1 MQLSTSTL
9 LLMSGIGVFTSALSL
24 IFLWFANRDISAVR
38 YWALSS
44 CFLMTGLLL
53 FTSQQHLPESL
64 RYVLP
69 NFVIQTSFLFILQ
82 GTYKAC
88 EQPLPKTALLV
99 FIGCYVFSHL
109 LFTFVFSSYHLRFSL
124 GVTTAVIFLSWV
136 LWCLYQHSKGRYRA
150 SSFLILLSV
159 MILFVVSFNKVI
171 DMNLQGVSHLQQDD
185 SIKAQWFIIALFMSQ
200 LLFNFA
206 FAIMTGEIRN
216 NKNKQFQ
223 KQLIT
228 TNEALRL
235 EKERAEN
242 HSKLKSEFLANMSHE
257 IRTPINGVIG
267 CLELLQSTQLSG
279 QQDQYTELAHASAN
293 SLLGVINDILDFSKI
308 ESGKLEINNEPV
320 ELLSLLDCVA
330 KSFAI
335 ELSQKPVMLFV
346 DCHGLSHHTLKLDP
360 VRMRQILNNLL
371 SNAIKF
377 THQGHVKLVLSS
389 QLQHDGRVLINGKV
403 IDTGIGIDSQA
414 QLKLFN
420 AFSQCDASTTR
431 LYGGTGLGLVI
442 VKRLCKLM
450 GGDVELRDSSPDKG
464 TEFAF
469 SIQAE
474 LDESR
479 TKEDE
484 ALNVPNSIGLYS
496 PNTTFS
502 SIILSQFESRGLKL
516 DILDSKSISQ
526 SRYDL
531 IILDLVN
538 CSDTGLEST
547 YLLECAQMQAQ
558 QVSLI
563 CDVNSKLPNSQ
574 LVKES
579 GCAVFYHPF
588 TCYDLMQLFTEK
600 VKQVQ
605 TTTLAAKDEYTAKSL
620 AGLKVLLAEDNKV
633 NQVVA
638 TKMLSNWQI
647 EFEIANSG
655 QEALTILENADNDS
669 FDLIL
674 MDCQMPI
681 LDGYQATKEIRENPK
696 YNQFKSIP
704 IIALTANAMNGDK
717 EKCLQAGMNGYVSK
731 PIEVGKLNAEIMRLI
746 TPLFNESTM
755 HR

>member
-53 FTSQQHLPESL
+53 FTGQHHLPELL

-69 NFVIQTSFLFILQ
+69 NFVIQTSFLLILH

-88 EQPLPKTALLV
+88 GQPTPSRVLLA
-99 FIGCYVFSHL
+99 FFGCYVFCHL
-109 LFTFVFSSYHLRFSL
+109 VFTFVFPSYHLRFTL

-159 MILFVVSFNKVI
+159 MILFVVSFNKAI

-216 NKNKQFQ
+216 YKNKQFQ

-228 TNEALRL
+228 TNEALKL
-235 EKERAEN
+235 EKERAET

-279 QQDQYTELAHASAN
+279 QQDQYAELACASAN

-308 ESGKLEINNEPV
+308 ESGKLEINSEPV
-320 ELLSLLDCVA
+320 ELLPLLDSVA

-335 ELSQKPVMLFV
+335 VLSNKPVMLFV
-346 DCHGLSHHTLKLDP
+346 DCHDLSHHTLKLDP

-377 THQGHVKLVLSS
+377 THQGHVELVLSS
-389 QLQHDGRVLINGKV
+389 QLQQDGRVLINGKV

-442 VKRLCKLM
+442 VKRLCNLM
-450 GGDVELRDSSPDKG
+450 GGDIELRKSSPDQG

-469 SIQAE
+469 SILAE
-474 LDESR
+474 IDENSAS
-479 TKEDE
+479 EE
-484 ALNVPNSIGLYS
+484 IELNVTSSIGLYS
-496 PNTTFS
+496 PNKTFT
-502 SIILSQFESRGLKL
+502 SIVLSQFEAQGLKL
-516 DILDSKSISQ
+516 DILDSKFISQ

-538 CSDTGLEST
+538 CSDLGLEST
-547 YLLECAQMQAQ
+547 YLLESAQRQAQ
-558 QVSLI
+558 QVSII

-588 TCYDLMQLFTEK
+588 TCYDLMQLFAKK
-600 VKQVQ
+600 VTQ
-605 TTTLAAKDEYTAKSL
+605 TQSTPWVATDLETIESL

-647 EFEIANSG
+647 VFEIANSG
-655 QEALTILENADNDS
+655 QEALNILENADSDS
-669 FDLIL
+669 FDMIL

-681 LDGYQATKEIRENPK
+681 LDGYQTTKEIRENPK
-696 YNQFKSIP
+696 YERFKSIP

-731 PIEVGKLNAEIMRLI
+731 PIEVDKLNAEIIRLM
-746 TPLFNESTM
+746 TSS
-755 HR
+755 H

>member
-1 MQLSTSTL
+1 MQLSTVTL
-9 LLMSGIGVFTSALSL
+9 LLMSGVGVFTSAVSL
-24 IFLWFANRDISAVR
+24 IFLWLANRDIIAVR
-38 YWALSS
+38 YWAISS

-53 FTSQQHLPESL
+53 FNSQSVLPETL
-64 RYVLP
+64 KYVLP
-69 NFVIQTSFLFILQ
+69 NFVVQTSFLFILQ
-82 GTYKAC
+82 GTYRAC
-88 EQPLPKTALLV
+88 EQNVPKVELAT
-99 FIGCYVFSHL
+99 FITCYVVLHL
-109 LFTFVFSSYHLRFSL
+109 FLTFIYPSYPLRFTL
-124 GVTTAVIFLSWV
+124 GVTTVLIFLSWV
-136 LWCLYQHSKGRYRA
+136 LWCSYRYSQGRFKV

-159 MILFVVSFNKVI
+159 VILFAVSFNKII
-171 DMNLQGVSHLQQDD
+171 DMNWQGVTNLQQDD

-216 NKNKQFQ
+216 NKNKSVQ

-228 TNEALRL
+228 ANEALKI
-235 EKERAEN
+235 EKARAEK

-267 CLELLQSTQLSG
+267 CLELLQNTTLSK
-279 QQDQYTELAHASAN
+279 QQDQYTELAYASAN

-320 ELLSLLDCVA
+320 ELLALLDSVA

-335 ELSQKPVMLFV
+335 ALSNKSVMLFV
-346 DCHGLSHHTLKLDP
+346 DCHQVTHHNLLLDP
-360 VRMRQILNNLL
+360 VRVRQILNNLL

-377 THQGHVKLVLSS
+377 THQGHVKLILSS

-442 VKRLCKLM
+442 VKRLCNLM
-450 GGDVELRDSSPDKG
+450 GGDVELRNSSPDKG

-469 SIQAE
+469 SIQAG
-474 LDESR
+474 LDESIIA
-479 TKEDE
+479 EE
-484 ALNVPNSIGLYS
+484 QSLNVANLIGLFS

-502 SIILSQFESRGLKL
+502 SILLSQFESRGLKL
-516 DILDSKSISQ
+516 DILDSKFISQ

-547 YLLECAQMQAQ
+547 YLLESAQRQAQ
-558 QVSLI
+558 QVSII

-574 LVKES
+574 LVKGS

-588 TCYDLMQLFTEK
+588 TCYDLMQLFTKK
-600 VKQVQ
+600 VEQIP
-605 TTTLAAKDEYTAKSL
+605 TTTLVVENEGRAKRL
-620 AGLKVLLAEDNKV
+620 AGLKILLAEDNKV

-655 QEALTILENADNDS
+655 QEALTILENSESGN

-681 LDGYQATKEIRENPK
+681 IDGYQATKEIRENPK
-696 YNQFKSIP
+696 YNKFKSIP

-717 EKCLQAGMNGYVSK
+717 EKCLQAGMSGYVSK

-746 TPLFNESTM
+746 APFHKESSG
-755 HR
+755 HS